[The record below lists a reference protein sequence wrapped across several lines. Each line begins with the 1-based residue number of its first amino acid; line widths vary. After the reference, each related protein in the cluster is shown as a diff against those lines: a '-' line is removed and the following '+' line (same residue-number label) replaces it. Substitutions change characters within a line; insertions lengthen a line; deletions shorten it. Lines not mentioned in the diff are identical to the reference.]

1 MNTYK
6 KTGEGVPNTSAPRS
20 RERQLCPISRVQRDE
35 SPDWRSLPPSRAPRN
50 ASIPCA
56 LTRLRILPVTTE
68 MLPLYPEPRKEQW
81 WRRAHHSRNSG
92 VRAFLRANSF
102 VYKSLPPLHRLSAL
116 FCAPPSFVFNRL
128 QPLFRKH
135 PGWG

>member
-92 VRAFLRANSF
+92 VRAFLLAASSSSLCPLLRAAVLCFQSF
-102 VYKSLPPLHRLSAL
+102 A
-116 FCAPPSFVFNRL
+116 ASF
-128 QPLFRKH
+128 PET
-135 PGWG
+135 PGVGVA